1 MYYKEMTSEDCIKE
15 IRRIIGYTVLT
26 DVEKCLLIKSFCN
39 NLVDSDVIKGEVA
52 YIKRGGYEMNKELYE
67 KLLKISEDFEDYY
80 GDDWD
85 KLYYHDIT
93 AVDMIKVVSLLIDNV
108 KDSMLVEIVIK
119 KVFDSEE
126 PIGFMVAFVY
136 YKAIM

>member
-1 MYYKEMTSEDCIKE
+1 
-15 IRRIIGYTVLT
+15 
-26 DVEKCLLIKSFCN
+26 
-39 NLVDSDVIKGEVA
+39 
-52 YIKRGGYEMNKELYE
+52 MNKDLYV
-67 KLLKISEDFEDYY
+67 KLMKLSGDFEDYY

-93 AVDMIKVVSLLIDNV
+93 AVDMMKVVSLLLDNV

>member
-1 MYYKEMTSEDCIKE
+1 
-15 IRRIIGYTVLT
+15 
-26 DVEKCLLIKSFCN
+26 
-39 NLVDSDVIKGEVA
+39 
-52 YIKRGGYEMNKELYE
+52 MNKELYE
-67 KLLKISEDFEDYY
+67 ELLKFSKDLEDYY

-93 AVDMIKVVSLLIDNV
+93 AADMMRSVSLLIDNV
-108 KDSMLVEIVIK
+108 KDALLVEHIIK

>member
-1 MYYKEMTSEDCIKE
+1 
-15 IRRIIGYTVLT
+15 
-26 DVEKCLLIKSFCN
+26 
-39 NLVDSDVIKGEVA
+39 
-52 YIKRGGYEMNKELYE
+52 MNKELYG

-85 KLYYHDIT
+85 ELYYHDIT
-93 AVDMIKVVSLLIDNV
+93 AADMIKVVSLLIDNV
-108 KDSMLVEIVIK
+108 KDSMLVEIIIK
-119 KVFDSEE
+119 IVFDSEE

>member
-1 MYYKEMTSEDCIKE
+1 
-15 IRRIIGYTVLT
+15 
-26 DVEKCLLIKSFCN
+26 
-39 NLVDSDVIKGEVA
+39 
-52 YIKRGGYEMNKELYE
+52 MNKKLYE
-67 KLLKISEDFEDYY
+67 ELLKFSKDLEDYY

-85 KLYYHDIT
+85 KLYYHDII
-93 AVDMIKVVSLLIDNV
+93 AADMMRSVSLLIDNV
-108 KDSMLVEIVIK
+108 KDALLVEHIIK

>member
-1 MYYKEMTSEDCIKE
+1 
-15 IRRIIGYTVLT
+15 
-26 DVEKCLLIKSFCN
+26 
-39 NLVDSDVIKGEVA
+39 
-52 YIKRGGYEMNKELYE
+52 MNKELYE
-67 KLLKISEDFEDYY
+67 KILKISEDFEDYY

-108 KDSMLVEIVIK
+108 KDSTLVEIVIK

>member
-1 MYYKEMTSEDCIKE
+1 
-15 IRRIIGYTVLT
+15 
-26 DVEKCLLIKSFCN
+26 
-39 NLVDSDVIKGEVA
+39 
-52 YIKRGGYEMNKELYE
+52 MNKELYG

-93 AVDMIKVVSLLIDNV
+93 AVDMIKVVSLLIANV

-119 KVFDSEE
+119 RVFDSVE
-126 PIGFMVAFVY
+126 PIGFMFAFVY
-136 YKAIM
+136 YKAVIGDRYYR

>member
-1 MYYKEMTSEDCIKE
+1 
-15 IRRIIGYTVLT
+15 
-26 DVEKCLLIKSFCN
+26 
-39 NLVDSDVIKGEVA
+39 
-52 YIKRGGYEMNKELYE
+52 MNKKLYE
-67 KLLKISEDFEDYY
+67 ELLKFSNDLEDYY

-93 AVDMIKVVSLLIDNV
+93 AADMMRSVSLLIDNV
-108 KDSMLVEIVIK
+108 KDALLVEHIIK

-136 YKAIM
+136 YKATIGDRYHR

>member
-1 MYYKEMTSEDCIKE
+1 
-15 IRRIIGYTVLT
+15 
-26 DVEKCLLIKSFCN
+26 
-39 NLVDSDVIKGEVA
+39 
-52 YIKRGGYEMNKELYE
+52 MNKELYG
-67 KLLKISEDFEDYY
+67 KLQTISEDFEDYY

-85 KLYYHDIT
+85 KLYYHDIA
-93 AVDMIKVVSLLIDNV
+93 AVDMIKVVSLFL
-108 KDSMLVEIVIK
+108 DSVEDARLAEIVIK

>member
-1 MYYKEMTSEDCIKE
+1 MI
-15 IRRIIGYTVLT
+15 
-26 DVEKCLLIKSFCN
+26 LL
-39 NLVDSDVIKGEVA
+39 VQ
-52 YIKRGGYEMNKELYE
+52 
-67 KLLKISEDFEDYY
+67 LLQQDLK
-80 GDDWD
+80 WD

-93 AVDMIKVVSLLIDNV
+93 AVDMMKVASLLIDNV

>member
-1 MYYKEMTSEDCIKE
+1 
-15 IRRIIGYTVLT
+15 
-26 DVEKCLLIKSFCN
+26 
-39 NLVDSDVIKGEVA
+39 
-52 YIKRGGYEMNKELYE
+52 MNKELYE
-67 KLLKISEDFEDYY
+67 KLLKMSEDFEDYY

-85 KLYYHDIT
+85 KLYYHDIA

-126 PIGFMVAFVY
+126 PIGFMFAFVY

>member
-1 MYYKEMTSEDCIKE
+1 
-15 IRRIIGYTVLT
+15 
-26 DVEKCLLIKSFCN
+26 
-39 NLVDSDVIKGEVA
+39 
-52 YIKRGGYEMNKELYE
+52 MNKELYE

-85 KLYYHDIT
+85 KLYYHELT
-93 AVDMIKVVSLLIDNV
+93 AFDMIKIVSLFIDNV

>member
-1 MYYKEMTSEDCIKE
+1 
-15 IRRIIGYTVLT
+15 
-26 DVEKCLLIKSFCN
+26 
-39 NLVDSDVIKGEVA
+39 
-52 YIKRGGYEMNKELYE
+52 MNKELYG

-85 KLYYHDIT
+85 KLYYHDLT
-93 AVDMIKVVSLLIDNV
+93 AVDMIKVVSLFIDNV
-108 KDSMLVEIVIK
+108 KDSMLVEIVLK
-119 KVFDSEE
+119 KVLDSEE

>member
-1 MYYKEMTSEDCIKE
+1 
-15 IRRIIGYTVLT
+15 
-26 DVEKCLLIKSFCN
+26 
-39 NLVDSDVIKGEVA
+39 
-52 YIKRGGYEMNKELYE
+52 MNKKLYE
-67 KLLKISEDFEDYY
+67 ELLKFSKDLEDYY

-93 AVDMIKVVSLLIDNV
+93 AADMMRSVSLLIDNV
-108 KDSMLVEIVIK
+108 KDALLVEHIIK

>member
-1 MYYKEMTSEDCIKE
+1 
-15 IRRIIGYTVLT
+15 
-26 DVEKCLLIKSFCN
+26 
-39 NLVDSDVIKGEVA
+39 
-52 YIKRGGYEMNKELYE
+52 MNKELYG

-93 AVDMIKVVSLLIDNV
+93 AADMMRLVSLLIDNV
-108 KDSMLVEIVIK
+108 KDALLVEHIIK

-126 PIGFMVAFVY
+126 SIGLIVAFVY
-136 YKAIM
+136 CKAIVGDRWTKGGDAYDLI

>member
-1 MYYKEMTSEDCIKE
+1 
-15 IRRIIGYTVLT
+15 
-26 DVEKCLLIKSFCN
+26 
-39 NLVDSDVIKGEVA
+39 
-52 YIKRGGYEMNKELYE
+52 MNKDLYE

-108 KDSMLVEIVIK
+108 KDSMLAEIVIK
-119 KVFDSEE
+119 RVFDSEQ
-126 PIGFMVAFVY
+126 PIGVMFALVY
-136 YKAIM
+136 SKAIM

>member
-1 MYYKEMTSEDCIKE
+1 
-15 IRRIIGYTVLT
+15 
-26 DVEKCLLIKSFCN
+26 
-39 NLVDSDVIKGEVA
+39 
-52 YIKRGGYEMNKELYE
+52 MNKELYE

-85 KLYYHDIT
+85 ELYYHDIT

-108 KDSMLVEIVIK
+108 KDSLLVEVVIK

-126 PIGFMVAFVY
+126 PIGFMFAFVY

>member
-1 MYYKEMTSEDCIKE
+1 M
-15 IRRIIGYTVLT
+15 
-26 DVEKCLLIKSFCN
+26 
-39 NLVDSDVIKGEVA
+39 
-52 YIKRGGYEMNKELYE
+52 GGYEMNKELYG

-93 AVDMIKVVSLLIDNV
+93 AADMMKLVSLLIDNV
-108 KDSMLVEIVIK
+108 KDALLVEHIIK

>member
-1 MYYKEMTSEDCIKE
+1 
-15 IRRIIGYTVLT
+15 
-26 DVEKCLLIKSFCN
+26 
-39 NLVDSDVIKGEVA
+39 
-52 YIKRGGYEMNKELYE
+52 MNKELYG

-85 KLYYHDIT
+85 ELYYHDIT

>member
-1 MYYKEMTSEDCIKE
+1 
-15 IRRIIGYTVLT
+15 
-26 DVEKCLLIKSFCN
+26 
-39 NLVDSDVIKGEVA
+39 
-52 YIKRGGYEMNKELYE
+52 MNKELYG

-108 KDSMLVEIVIK
+108 KDSLLVEVVIK